1 MNVLKDLLSL
11 AHTHSGMEE
20 MEINEE
26 CLVLLLGD
34 LANFGKS
41 KDDEIDAMYHS
52 FKRLALTIK
61 HLSLNEFSC
70 KASLRALRTFF
81 PNLQWLSID
90 FKVIIGGS
98 PEDTEDER
106 ALGLYLL
113 NSSLVHL
120 DFNSSLDNL
129 PVTWLSLDSSLST
142 LSSLSVKVVEFT
154 SQYLDLISKF
164 SATLTT
170 LNIEIHGIELP
181 LESTTRA
188 AFSMVKILRLAGTR
202 DELKVLLELFKTSPL
217 VCLEMKSNLTT
228 FPETEETVNN
238 MLVDSTSTYPS
249 LRHLIFEDRF
259 SRQELFTSLIDACA
273 KKKISLEFPAWSNQ
287 LIKDDAFKYDL
298 KDPQEDLV
306 HETGIQ
312 LALKYGE
319 RRLSMLKKEK
329 DSGELKRM
337 YQRCKWLRAS
347 AAEMMD

>member
-1 MNVLKDLLSL
+1 
-11 AHTHSGMEE
+11 
-20 MEINEE
+20 
-26 CLVLLLGD
+26 
-34 LANFGKS
+34 
-41 KDDEIDAMYHS
+41 
-52 FKRLALTIK
+52 
-61 HLSLNEFSC
+61 
-70 KASLRALRTFF
+70 
-81 PNLQWLSID
+81 
-90 FKVIIGGS
+90 
-98 PEDTEDER
+98 
-106 ALGLYLL
+106 
-113 NSSLVHL
+113 
-120 DFNSSLDNL
+120 
-129 PVTWLSLDSSLST
+129 
-142 LSSLSVKVVEFT
+142 
-154 SQYLDLISKF
+154 
-164 SATLTT
+164 
-170 LNIEIHGIELP
+170 
-181 LESTTRA
+181 
-188 AFSMVKILRLAGTR
+188 MVKILRLAGTR